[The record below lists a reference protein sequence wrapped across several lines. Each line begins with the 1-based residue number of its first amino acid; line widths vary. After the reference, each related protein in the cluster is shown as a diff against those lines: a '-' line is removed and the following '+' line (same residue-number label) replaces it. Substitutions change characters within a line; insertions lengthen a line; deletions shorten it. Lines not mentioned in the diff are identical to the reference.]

1 MKVKKYTGET
11 MQDVIFQVKADLGPE
26 AVIVNK
32 RKSKK
37 GGFFGFFGKEMFEV
51 VAALEAKSGGPDNS
65 VQKSPAQNKNLQADD
80 EQVDDVV
87 EISNHGRKARRDE
100 RSDIQ
105 KTASEDPENKNAIK
119 EFISDLKTAA
129 DAAEEKENKIIEEK
143 KNNFRKQLNKQQNY
157 HQDNQQQSKQQETS
171 ASKLEVKE
179 SHNSQKN
186 EEIDKQNTKKNER
199 NLTAAQKLQSKFQNK
214 KTGSS
219 ENKNLNNSNQ
229 LYNYLLDQGVE
240 SRNVNLFLKEMD
252 AEIESADHEDF
263 EEQLKDFLASYF
275 AANTEIELD
284 SEQKVVSFIGP
295 TGVGKTTTMAK
306 IAAHFAVENDKKVG
320 LITADTYRIAAV
332 EQLQTYSKIIDIPF
346 AVCYSSSKLEEMIR
360 GQFRNCDLI
369 LIDTPGSS
377 WKDQQQLSRLKD
389 FVNHN
394 FVDEVHLLLSLNT
407 KSSDLRNVVSKF
419 SELEPDRALL
429 TKLDETSTYG
439 EMINLKENFDLSL
452 SYLTCGQ
459 DVPEDL
465 ETAGA
470 DQIYK
475 YLFGDF
481 YA

>member
-1 MKVKKYTGET
+1 MKVKKYTGEN

-32 RKSKK
+32 RKFKK

-51 VAALEAKSGGPDNS
+51 VAALEAKSGGADNS
-65 VQKSPAQNKNLQADD
+65 VEKSSAQQKNLQADD
-80 EQVDDVV
+80 QQVDDVV

-100 RSDIQ
+100 RADIQ

-129 DAAEEKENKIIEEK
+129 DAAEEKENKKNEEK
-143 KNNFRKQLNKQQNY
+143 KNKFRKQLNKQQNY
-157 HQDNQQQSKQQETS
+157 HQDKQQETS
-171 ASKLEVKE
+171 VTKLEEKE
-179 SHNSQKN
+179 SQNSQKT
-186 EEIDKQNTKKNER
+186 EEIDKQNTKESER

-214 KTGSS
+214 KTSSS
-219 ENKNLNNSNQ
+219 EKKNLNNSNQ

-252 AEIESADHEDF
+252 AEIESADHDDF

-284 SEQKVVSFIGP
+284 SKQKVVSFIGP

-377 WKDQQQLSRLKD
+377 WKDQQQLSRLKG

-439 EMINLKENFDLSL
+439 EMINIKENFNLSL

-470 DQIYK
+470 EQIYK

>member
-1 MKVKKYTGET
+1 

-32 RKSKK
+32 RKFKK
-37 GGFFGFFGKEMFEV
+37 GGFFGFFGREMFEV
-51 VAALEAKSGGPDNS
+51 VAALEDKSVNSENDNLE
-65 VQKSPAQNKNLQADD
+65 KTNNEETDD
-80 EQVDDVV
+80 VNDVV
-87 EISNHGRKARRDE
+87 EISNYGRDAKKINRNRV
-100 RSDIQ
+100 Q

-129 DAAEEKENKIIEEK
+129 DAAEKKEQKNNKKENNRFRQELNRQQNSQQKTKTGENNKENNNRNYDKKANKNKK
-143 KNNFRKQLNKQQNY
+143 KNS
-157 HQDNQQQSKQQETS
+157 SKDS
-171 ASKLEVKE
+171 
-179 SHNSQKN
+179 
-186 EEIDKQNTKKNER
+186 ER
-199 NLTAAQKLQSKFQNK
+199 NLTAAQKLQNKFQNK
-214 KTGSS
+214 NTAS
-219 ENKNLNNSNQ
+219 ESKNLNNSNQ
-229 LYNYLLDQGVE
+229 LYNYLLDQGVD

-252 AEIESADHEDF
+252 SQIESESKVEF
-263 EEQLKDFLASYF
+263 EEQLKEFLSLYF
-275 AANTEIELD
+275 ADNGEIKLD
-284 SEQKVVSFIGP
+284 SNQKIVTFIGP

-306 IAAHFAVENDKKVG
+306 IAAHFAVEKNRNVG

-346 AVCYSSSKLEEMIR
+346 AVCYSSSKLKGMIE

-377 WKDQQQLSRLKD
+377 WKDQPQLGRLKD
-389 FVNHN
+389 YVDHN
-394 FVDEVHLLLSLNT
+394 FVDQVHLLLSLNT
-407 KSSDLRNVVSKF
+407 KSSDLRSIVSKF
-419 SELEPDRALL
+419 SQLEPDRALL
-429 TKLDETSTYG
+429 TKLDETSSYG
-439 EMINLKENFDLSL
+439 DIINIKENYNLPL

-465 ETAGA
+465 EIANS

>member
-1 MKVKKYTGET
+1 MKVKKYTGEN

-32 RKSKK
+32 RKFKK
-37 GGFFGFFGKEMFEV
+37 GGIFGFFGREMFEV
-51 VAALEAKSGGPDNS
+51 VAALEAKGGSSDTA
-65 VQKSPAQNKNLQADD
+65 AQNNSAQKNSAQKGD
-80 EQVDDVV
+80 EQIDDIV
-87 EISNHGRKARRDE
+87 EISASSRKAKRDE
-100 RSDIQ
+100 RAQIQ

-129 DAAEEKENKIIEEK
+129 DAAEEKEKNKNEK
-143 KNNFRKQLNKQQNY
+143 TENNFQKQLNKKQFAEKKDN
-157 HQDNQQQSKQQETS
+157 NQQQSRQQNISET
-171 ASKLEVKE
+171 KVE
-179 SHNSQKN
+179 Q
-186 EEIDKQNTKKNER
+186 R
-199 NLTAAQKLQSKFQNK
+199 NLTAAQKLQNKFQDK
-214 KTGSS
+214 KSGGSS

-229 LYNYLLDQGVE
+229 LYNYLLDQGVD
-240 SRNVNLFLKEMD
+240 SRNVNLFLKKMD
-252 AEIESADHEDF
+252 AETGAAANDNF
-263 EEQLKDFLASYF
+263 EESLKDFLASYF
-275 AANTEIELD
+275 ADNTEIKLD
-284 SEQKVVSFIGP
+284 STQKIVSFIGP

-306 IAAHFAVENDKKVG
+306 IAAHFAVDNNKNVG

-346 AVCYSSSKLEEMIR
+346 AVCYSSSKLEEMIS

-377 WKDQQQLSRLKD
+377 WKDQLQLGRLKD
-389 FVNHN
+389 YVNHD

-407 KSSDLRNVVSKF
+407 KSSDLRNIVSKF

-439 EMINLKENFDLSL
+439 DIINIKENYELSL

-465 ETAGA
+465 EIAGSE
-470 DQIYK
+470 QIYK

>member
-1 MKVKKYTGET
+1 MKVKKYTGEN
-11 MQDVIFQVKADLGPE
+11 MQDVIFKVKSDLGPE

-32 RKSKK
+32 RKFKK

-51 VAALEAKSGGPDNS
+51 VAALEAKSDQAEPAARADND
-65 VQKSPAQNKNLQADD
+65 QQG
-80 EQVDDVV
+80 DDVV
-87 EISNHGRKARRDE
+87 EISNYGRSAKKAGRTK
-100 RSDIQ
+100 IQ

-129 DAAEEKENKIIEEK
+129 DTAAEKEKAETENK
-143 KNNFRKQLNKQQNY
+143 KNNFREQLNEHQSQQEQKAEQQNKV
-157 HQDNQQQSKQQETS
+157 QTLEKEKPKEKEDLNKKEKIKEQNFEKNQRK
-171 ASKLEVKE
+171 
-179 SHNSQKN
+179 
-186 EEIDKQNTKKNER
+186 
-199 NLTAAQKLQSKFQNK
+199 LTAAQKLQNKFQNK
-214 KTGSS
+214 KNGGRNAN
-219 ENKNLNNSNQ
+219 ENLNNSNQ

-240 SRNVNLFLKEMD
+240 SRNVNLFLKGMD
-252 AEIESADHEDF
+252 AYIESENDDLET
-263 EEQLKDFLASYF
+263 QLKDYLAIYF
-275 AANTEIELD
+275 ADNTEIELD
-284 SEQKVVSFIGP
+284 SDQKVVSFIGP

-306 IAAHFAVENDKKVG
+306 IAAHFAVENNKRVG

-332 EQLQTYSKIIDIPF
+332 EQLQTYSEIIDIPF
-346 AVCYSSSKLEEMIR
+346 AVCYSSSKLQEMIE

-377 WKDQQQLSRLKD
+377 WKDQQQLGRLKD
-389 FVNHN
+389 FVNHD

-407 KSSDLRNVVSKF
+407 KSSDLRNIVSKF
-419 SELEPDRALL
+419 SKLEPDKALL
-429 TKLDETSTYG
+429 TKLDETTTYG
-439 EMINLKENFDLSL
+439 DIINVKKNHNLPL

-465 ETAGA
+465 ETANA